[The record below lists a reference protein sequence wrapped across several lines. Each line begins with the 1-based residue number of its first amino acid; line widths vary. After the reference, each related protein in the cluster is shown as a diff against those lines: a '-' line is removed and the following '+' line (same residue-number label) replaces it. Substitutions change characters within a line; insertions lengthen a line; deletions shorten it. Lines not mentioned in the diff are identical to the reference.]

1 MSKPTRDVE
10 IETAD
15 GKKAG
20 VHAVLDTGSFY
31 TIVREDCL
39 PKGALVSKFKKKEI
53 FGTARRGG
61 KLSSIG
67 FIPIKICLEGHWIS
81 GEARVA
87 PELGSEMLIG
97 AGLMQM
103 WDISI
108 KNKNGHT
115 RIIVGRDM
123 QDPDIQTVLWTAQ
136 YPERR
141 RMRRLTEGTVFFV
154 KSRHKIES
162 SALLTKMTSRR

>member
-1 MSKPTRDVE
+1 MRDVE

-15 GKKAG
+15 GKTSG

-31 TIVREDCL
+31 TIIREDCL
-39 PKGALVSKFKKKEI
+39 PERALVSKFKKREI

-61 KLSSIG
+61 KLAATG
-67 FIPIKICLEGHWIS
+67 FIPLKICVEGHWIS
-81 GEARVA
+81 GEVRVA

-103 WDISI
+103 WDITI

-115 RIIVGRDM
+115 TIHVGRDM
-123 QDPDIQTVLWTAQ
+123 QDPDIQTVL
-136 YPERR
+136 
-141 RMRRLTEGTVFFV
+141 
-154 KSRHKIES
+154 
-162 SALLTKMTSRR
+162 